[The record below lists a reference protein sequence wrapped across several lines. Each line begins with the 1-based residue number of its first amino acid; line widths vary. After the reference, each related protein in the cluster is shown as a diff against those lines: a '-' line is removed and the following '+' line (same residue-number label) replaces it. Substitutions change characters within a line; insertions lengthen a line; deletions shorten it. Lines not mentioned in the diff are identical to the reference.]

1 MCGFQGTQKP
11 YTISGDNGERDP
23 PVPIPNTEVKPFSA
37 DGTWLET
44 IWESR
49 TLPDST
55 KKSLR
60 RCLGLFLCASVTS
73 ISPVVFNECAT
84 LYLVRI
90 FSAARCAGFRQKK
103 SPGRVGRCRIA
114 QPEIQRTFGGRAPT
128 IHKKSRP
135 FYTADGFWHI
145 RVILKRDTEHARR
158 EAGISRPSCAG
169 SRAARSGRRR
179 RPPEASTARAA
190 FCRQFGAAR
199 TQTARRNRKSRCRPL
214 HP

>member
-60 RCLGLFLCASVTS
+60 RCLGLFLCASRQVLLPGRFQANVQHCTWLGSTMCAASGGSSTWGNTWESRGKAWKKLCASVTS

-90 FSAARCAGFRQKK
+90 FSAARCAGFRQEK
-103 SPGRVGRCRIA
+103 SLGRVGRC
-114 QPEIQRTFGGRAPT
+114 
-128 IHKKSRP
+128 
-135 FYTADGFWHI
+135 
-145 RVILKRDTEHARR
+145 
-158 EAGISRPSCAG
+158 
-169 SRAARSGRRR
+169 
-179 RPPEASTARAA
+179 
-190 FCRQFGAAR
+190 
-199 TQTARRNRKSRCRPL
+199 
-214 HP
+214 

>member
-44 IWESR
+44 TWESR

-60 RCLGLFLCASVTS
+60 RCLGLFLCASRQVLLPGRFQANVQHCTWLGSPMCAASGGSSTWGNTWESRGKARKKLCASVTS
-73 ISPVVFNECAT
+73 VSLVVFDECAT

-90 FSAARCAGFRQKK
+90 LTAARCAGFRQAK
-103 SPGRVGRCRIA
+103 SLGRVGRCRI
-114 QPEIQRTFGGRAPT
+114 P
-128 IHKKSRP
+128 
-135 FYTADGFWHI
+135 
-145 RVILKRDTEHARR
+145 
-158 EAGISRPSCAG
+158 
-169 SRAARSGRRR
+169 
-179 RPPEASTARAA
+179 
-190 FCRQFGAAR
+190 
-199 TQTARRNRKSRCRPL
+199 
-214 HP
+214 